1 MEKLRDSSNSAEKV
15 RSASRGMATE
25 IGIDSWCE
33 KQCHKSDLIA
43 EWFEWMEK

>member
-25 IGIDSWCE
+25 IGIDS
-33 KQCHKSDLIA
+33 
-43 EWFEWMEK
+43 